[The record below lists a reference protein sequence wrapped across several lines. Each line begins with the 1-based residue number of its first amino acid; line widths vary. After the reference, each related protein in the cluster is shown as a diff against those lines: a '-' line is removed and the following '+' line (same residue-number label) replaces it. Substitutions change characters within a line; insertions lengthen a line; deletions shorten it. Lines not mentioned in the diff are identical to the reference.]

1 MLVLGGMAR
10 AAVAADMDGDAIAT
24 MEQLDAVGGDAGLQ
38 FLPDQGV
45 GRRVIEPMHLNV
57 IVDVDGVDGR
67 YPPASRCH
75 RVAAS
80 NRHIRGAVHMSIVTI
95 GLDLAKHV
103 FQVHGVDESGRV
115 VMRKQLRRAAVEE
128 FFAAQPPCLVG
139 MEACATA
146 HHWARRVA
154 ALGHQVRLIPPT
166 RVKAYVQ
173 RGKKNDATDAAAIA
187 EAVTRPHMAFV
198 PVKSEDQQAVLM
210 LHRTRDLLVRQRTM
224 VINALRAHLAEFGI
238 IAAQGRQKVGELM
251 AGMAVA
257 AVPDLARSA
266 LQELAG
272 QIENCDQ
279 RILALEKEIFSWHK
293 TNEQSSNLA
302 TIPGIGPIT
311 ASLLA
316 ATVTDPSAFKNGRQ
330 MAAWLGL
337 VPRQNSSGG
346 KDRLG
351 KITKTGDRSIRRL
364 LVIGATSVI
373 RYARTKAPG
382 DAEWLKALL
391 GRKPTRVVTVALANK
406 MARIAWAVLTR
417 GEVYRKTPPMP
428 ATA

>member
-1 MLVLGGMAR
+1 
-10 AAVAADMDGDAIAT
+10 
-24 MEQLDAVGGDAGLQ
+24 
-38 FLPDQGV
+38 
-45 GRRVIEPMHLNV
+45 
-57 IVDVDGVDGR
+57 
-67 YPPASRCH
+67 
-75 RVAAS
+75 
-80 NRHIRGAVHMSIVTI
+80 MSIVTI
-95 GLDLAKHV
+95 GLDLVKHA
-103 FQVHGVDESGRV
+103 FQVHGVDETGRV
-115 VMRKQLRRAAVEE
+115 VVRRQLRRDAVED
-128 FFAAQPPCLVG
+128 FFGSLPPCLVG

-146 HHWARRVA
+146 HHWARRLA

-224 VINALRAHLAEFGI
+224 LVNALRAHLAEFGI
-238 IAAQGRQKVGELM
+238 IAAQGRAK
-251 AGMAVA
+251 AGGLVA
-257 AVPDLARSA
+257 GLADAAIPELARIA
-266 LQELAG
+266 LRELAG
-272 QIENCDQ
+272 QIEACDL
-279 RILALEKEIFSWHK
+279 RFAAVEKEIFDWHK
-293 TNEQSSNLA
+293 TNEPSRNLA

-316 ATVTDPSAFKNGRQ
+316 ATVTDPKAFKNGRQ
-330 MAAWLGL
+330 LAAWLGL

-351 KITKTGDRSIRRL
+351 GITKTGDRSIRRL
-364 LVIGATSVI
+364 LVIGATCVI

-382 DAEWLKALL
+382 EADWLKALL
-391 GRKPTRVVTVALANK
+391 DRKPARLVTVALANK

-417 GEVYRKTPPMP
+417 GEVYRKQFPMP
-428 ATA
+428 AAA